1 MTKFKSFNKNILFV
15 VLAFVMLVASVFAFL
30 GGSTIVAADSES
42 VSAILPP
49 VSNSIEV
56 TAKYRITGGNYENV
70 GDGTF
75 DGISFKTFNWKDI
88 SHFTVGYTEGST
100 AIQPANEYNYSL
112 SVQFLQVRPVDG
124 KHFEAGSGPEGS
136 NINPKV
142 IFTSESAVDALNKIP
157 TFDVYVDTNNNQQHE
172 DLNYGWGV
180 YRFTLTINNTSI
192 PSEFYF
198 VRPSAPTNLPTPQVN
213 KQITNSNTGLQ
224 NDYIFSI
231 KTDTPD
237 TQDYKYIDQNLIKW
251 FVEGKTSNGTKY
263 VYKQSD
269 LNIPAFRDNDFTRAL
284 YSADGVEENRT
295 GLSFHLNTLD
305 VAGEWNVYCVIYDE
319 APDGD
324 VQTLE
329 GRYDTRSNPESVIS
343 GRQYKA
349 SYIIYIIIAGAVV
362 LLAVII
368 FIIVKSVKKEKVW

>member
-1 MTKFKSFNKNILFV
+1 MTKFKSLNKNLLFIA
-15 VLAFVMLVASVFAFL
+15 LAFVMLVASVFAFL
-30 GGSTIVAADSES
+30 GGSTITSADSES

-49 VSNSIEV
+49 VSNSVQV
-56 TAKYRITGGNYENV
+56 TAKYRTGGDYTNV
-70 GDGTF
+70 GTGTF
-75 DGISFKTFNWKDI
+75 DGIAFETFNWKDI
-88 SHFTVGYTEGST
+88 SHFAVSYTDGST
-100 AIQPANEYNYSL
+100 TIAPAEEYNYSL

-142 IFTSESAVDALNKIP
+142 IFSSKETVSSLSEIP

-192 PSEFYF
+192 PTKFFF
-198 VRPSAPTNLPTPQVN
+198 VRPSSPTDLPTPQVG
-213 KQITNSNTGLQ
+213 KQILPSTSGLQ
-224 NDYIFSI
+224 NDYNFFI
-231 KTDTPD
+231 KTDTPE
-237 TQDYKYIDQNLIKW
+237 TQEYKYIDQNLIKW

-269 LNIPAFRDNDFTRAL
+269 LSIPAFQDNGFTQAL
-284 YSADGVEENRT
+284 YPLDGTEENRT

-319 APDGD
+319 APNGD

-329 GRYDTRSNPESVIS
+329 GRHDTKSNPETVIS

-362 LLAVII
+362 LLAII
-368 FIIVKSVKKEKVW
+368 ILIIVKSVKKEKVW